1 MTLNLHPNS
10 FFQQGDI
17 TDPTPYETDSRV
29 AEGCECLLCEKEFHK
44 GEEVIELRH
53 CTLRHDRFLIHKDCL
68 RFKPNGWEESE
79 VLGILEELGFDWEE
93 KEEAD

>member
-17 TDPTPYETDSRV
+17 TDPTPYEVDTRV
-29 AEGCECLLCEKEFHK
+29 AEDTECLVCGNEFHR
-44 GEEVIELRH
+44 GEPVIELKH
-53 CTLRHDRFLIHKDCL
+53 IAVSHDRFLIHRDCI
-68 RFKPNGWEESE
+68 RFKPNGLEESE
-79 VLGILEELGFDWEE
+79 ILEVIDLLGFEWEE